1 MSNLYLKIDKVEDV
15 SVLNDGYKIMR
26 AFTKDD
32 FFHVLV
38 KEGEALET
46 LDLDKHEES
55 IRRLLR
61 SVNSMDDNDKI
72 KVFGRINLC
81 PILGTYTIG
90 EIREKYEAWKNRP
103 KIGDEVSYDSHVG
116 LIISY
121 TKISGTDYI
130 RVFAKGENSVFC
142 FPPDRVKKTGR
153 HFDSVSIGSLGK
165 YAEVAK

>member
-1 MSNLYLKIDKVEDV
+1 MYIKVDKVEDANF
-15 SVLNDGYKIMR
+15 SAKYGYKTMR
-26 AFTKDD
+26 VFVKDD

-61 SVNSMDDNDKI
+61 SVNSMDDNDKMN
-72 KVFGRINLC
+72 VFGRIDLC

-90 EIREKYEAWKNRP
+90 EIREKYEAWENRP

-121 TKISGTDYI
+121 TKISGTNYV
-130 RVFAKGENSVFC
+130 RVLANGENSIFC

-153 HFDSVSIGSLGK
+153 HFDNVGVEELGK
-165 YAEVAK
+165 YAEVALGE